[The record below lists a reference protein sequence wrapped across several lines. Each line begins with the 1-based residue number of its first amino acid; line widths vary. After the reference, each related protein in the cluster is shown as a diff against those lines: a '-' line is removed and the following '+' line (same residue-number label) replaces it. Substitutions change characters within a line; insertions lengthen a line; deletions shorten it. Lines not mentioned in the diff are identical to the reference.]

1 MSTPASRIATASPR
15 IALGGIG
22 LAAIGAIAASGKAII
37 VKLGL
42 RHGDARLAPDDVPR
56 TQVGDLLGG
65 VAELGHQAA
74 RVLARHRAGAQA
86 HGRPDRPDHRA
97 MALIRAERGVLDG

>member
-42 RHGDARLAPDDVPR
+42 RHGVDVGRGQPRHAEGGIGRERVGEAPR
-56 TQVGDLLGG
+56 
-65 VAELGHQAA
+65 
-74 RVLARHRAGAQA
+74 R
-86 HGRPDRPDHRA
+86 
-97 MALIRAERGVLDG
+97 RGVG

>member
-1 MSTPASRIATASPR
+1 MSVPHALPGRSARPAVVLMSTPASRIATASPR

-42 RHGDARLAPDDVPR
+42 RHGVDATTLLAPVSYTHLTLP
-56 TQVGDLLGG
+56 TK
-65 VAELGHQAA
+65 A
-74 RVLARHRAGAQA
+74 
-86 HGRPDRPDHRA
+86 
-97 MALIRAERGVLDG
+97 